1 MKKKHIIFALCTLT
15 TGLLSSLVMG
25 ANEGIIE
32 STEVN
37 NKTLESIDVK
47 KLNSE
52 NNNSTFKTSKIYKQ
66 VDSTGTYL
74 RFATAIK
81 GNVNSIKYTRTIDG
95 KEEEHTKDFE
105 VSTLYKGIAS
115 GENIS
120 YFNGR
125 NLFDEKITGTDDYY
139 WACYTIKF
147 TNETYKNSNINV
159 TLNINGN
166 DVTST
171 STSLFNTINY
181 QEDTLPLSKI
191 LKDNM
196 YGLSYNI
203 ASYSNLSGTCI
214 QDAIVV
220 GDNVYYTISGA
231 NGLSGSLVKAKFGEN
246 GLEIEKTINSVTFAT
261 GTAWCSSEVLGS
273 IFFFNNYLYLMKIDA
288 TNKNASYTTYDLEL
302 NEVSDNAVLPISLE
316 GSNLTDLYYNSSN
329 GMYVTS
335 SNSDITIAI
344 STTITLFDKDKISK
358 SQFSVDSS
366 NSCKYQSMFADDEFI
381 YLVFGANETNY
392 AEIKVY
398 NYDGESV
405 KTHLIK
411 GENMVLNS
419 NTGVQAVT
427 YYNNNLYVFARDW
440 NPANSYVFK
449 ANIQNI
455 ASSMTLA
462 ENFDL
467 TTKKG
472 QEQTLTIDD
481 PIFVD
486 GTKGTNVQSVLTDE
500 KHVYYGITTNAN
512 NTFKLLRM
520 NLENNKIE
528 SSNGIATTSTN
539 TDHYTYQNAGNIC
552 LVGGVIYVTT
562 IDLGLKALSTNTLEE
577 IECTLKFKDAPSGEI
592 TALTYNEEENLFAVT
607 FANNNKIYFYDIN
620 GNFVKVTSNDINK
633 NGLDLQ
639 SLSASGAY
647 LYAISGKDKTFAV
660 SFDIFDWNG
669 NYIGNKYINTNSDDY
684 SGTKLGL
691 SSSSNVQ
698 SILDINGRSYILVLQ
713 WDSSVAG
720 AGDTGG
726 YLYPVEL

>member
-81 GNVNSIKYTRTIDG
+81 GNVNSIKYTRTIGG

-115 GENIS
+115 GEDVS

-125 NLFDEKITGTDDYY
+125 SLFDEKITGTDDYY

-147 TNETYKNSNINV
+147 INETYKNSNINV

-171 STSLFNTINY
+171 STSLFDTINY
-181 QEDTLPLSKI
+181 QEDLPSFI
-191 LKDNM
+191 NNLKGDM
-196 YGLSYNI
+196 YGLDYNI
-203 ASYSNLSGTCI
+203 SSYGETISQCI

-220 GDNVYYTISGA
+220 GDYVYYTKTNDSG
-231 NGLSGSLVKAKFGEN
+231 LWGSLVKAKFGN
-246 GLEIEKTINSVTFAT
+246 DGLVIEKTISDLEFAS
-261 GTAWCSSEVLGS
+261 GGWCSSEVLGS
-273 IFFFNNYLYLMKIDA
+273 IFYFDGLLYRMKIDDI
-288 TNKNASYTTYDLEL
+288 NKNASYTTYDLEL
-302 NEVSDNAVLPISLE
+302 NEVNDNAVLPINLK
-316 GSNLTDLYYNSSN
+316 GSSLTDLYYNSSN

-335 SNSDITIAI
+335 SNSDITVAI
-344 STTITLFDKDKISK
+344 DTTITLFDKDKISK
-358 SQFSVDSS
+358 SQFSVSSS

-381 YLVFGANETNY
+381 YLVFGANETNF

-398 NYDGESV
+398 NYDGKAV
-405 KTHLIK
+405 KNFLIK
-411 GENMVLNS
+411 GEGMALNS
-419 NTGVQAVT
+419 TTAVQAVT
-427 YYNNNLYVFARDW
+427 YYNDNIYVFARDW
-440 NPANSYVFK
+440 SAVKSYVFK
-449 ANIQNI
+449 TNIKNI
-455 ASSMTLA
+455 TSSTTLA

-467 TTKKG
+467 TSKKG
-472 QEQTLTIDD
+472 QDQSLTIGNS
-481 PIFVD
+481 IFVT
-486 GTKGTNVQSVLTDE
+486 GTSSTNTQSVQANE
-500 KHVYYGITTNAN
+500 NYVYYGLTSIDKNKTFTILKMNIN
-512 NTFKLLRM
+512 NG
-520 NLENNKIE
+520 KIE
-528 SSNGIATTSTN
+528 KSTGIPTTSN
-539 TDHYTYQNAGNIC
+539 EGEYGYQNAGNIC
-552 LVGGVIYVTT
+552 LVGDVIYVTT
-562 IDLGLKALSTNTLEE
+562 MDLGLKAVDANTLKE
-577 IECTLKFKDAPSGEI
+577 IECNLTFENAPSEVI
-592 TALTYNEEENLFAVT
+592 TALAYNEEENLFAVT

-647 LYAISGKDKTFAV
+647 LYAISGKDYTFAT
-660 SFDIFDWNG
+660 SIDIFDWKG
-669 NYIGNKYINTNSDDY
+669 NYIGNKFIDTNATDY
-684 SGTKLGL
+684 TGVKLGL
-691 SSSSNVQ
+691 SDNSAVQ
-698 SILDINGRSYILVLQ
+698 SIVDVNGKSYILVMQ
-713 WDSSVAG
+713 WNKSTSDK
-720 AGDTGG
+720 DDIGG